1 VPNLTGVEAEAAVP
15 APGPTVPYTVFTKA
29 ERRTI
34 TWLIG
39 CSMFFSPFTANIYFP
54 CLEELQRAVGVS
66 SSLINLSITTY
77 LIIQAIAPA
86 FCGDLADHLG
96 RRPVYLLTFT
106 IYACANLGLPLQ
118 KNYAALMILRGL
130 QSFGCSATVAI
141 SYGVVADVATLAT
154 RGSMLGSAMI
164 ATNLGPSI
172 GPLVGG
178 ILAARAGWRWVF
190 LLACHRRSCVPGYS
204 GCPVPGDWTQCGR
217 KRKPRGTK
225 MEQTSAAALQTA

>member
-1 VPNLTGVEAEAAVP
+1 MPSRKSRREGHQQQEMQAKDGRNSRIGSVGDHDDIKEEEVPNLTGVEAEAAVP

-54 CLEELQRAVGVS
+54 CLEELQRAVGVN
-66 SSLINLSITTY
+66 SSLVNLSITTY
-77 LIIQAIAPA
+77 LIIQ
-86 FCGDLADHLG
+86 DLAGHLG

-130 QSFGCSATVAI
+130 
-141 SYGVVADVATLAT
+141 
-154 RGSMLGSAMI
+154 
-164 ATNLGPSI
+164 
-172 GPLVGG
+172 
-178 ILAARAGWRWVF
+178 
-190 LLACHRRSCVPGYS
+190 
-204 GCPVPGDWTQCGR
+204 
-217 KRKPRGTK
+217 
-225 MEQTSAAALQTA
+225 